1 MKNKNIIKIIL
12 GIIKSIATFFIVCV
26 FSIIFLQRVSNNS
39 INLAGFSI
47 YTVVTESM
55 YPKYKVYD
63 MILVK
68 SVDTKSIKVHDDV
81 VYKGEKSDFQ
91 GKIVTHRVEDIT
103 EDNGVLT
110 FTTKGIN
117 NDIEDPLVNENQ
129 IMGKV
134 VHKLL
139 LLSLISKVINNT
151 YGFYFLIFVPLV
163 VVIFLEVMESIEEKK
178 ELKEVLDKDSIEF
191 ANTAIEFFY
200 KKYKSFQ

>member
-178 ELKEVLDKDSIEF
+178 ELTKVLDDER
-191 ANTAIEFFY
+191 
-200 KKYKSFQ
+200 KKEE

>member
-1 MKNKNIIKIIL
+1 MMNNKIVKIIL

-26 FSIIFLQRVSNNS
+26 FSIIFLQRVSNNT

-55 YPKYKVYD
+55 YPKYKVFD

-68 SVDTKSIKVHDDV
+68 NIDTKNIKVHDDV
-81 VYKGEKSDFQ
+81 VYMGEKSDFK
-91 GKIVTHRVEDIT
+91 GKIVTHRVEKIDDVEGSLI
-103 EDNGVLT
+103 

-117 NDIEDPLVNENQ
+117 NEFEDPLVNESQ

-134 VHKLL
+134 VHKLAI
-139 LLSLISKVINNT
+139 LSLVSKVINNT

-163 VVIFLEVMESIEEKK
+163 VIIFLEVVETIEEKK
-178 ELKEVLDKDSIEF
+178 ELNKVLEDERKEE
-191 ANTAIEFFY
+191 E
-200 KKYKSFQ
+200 

>member
-1 MKNKNIIKIIL
+1 MKKKNIIKIIL

-178 ELKEVLDKDSIEF
+178 ELKKVLDDERKE
-191 ANTAIEFFY
+191 EE
-200 KKYKSFQ
+200 

>member
-151 YGFYFLIFVPLV
+151 YGFYFLIFIPLV

-178 ELKEVLDKDSIEF
+178 ELNKVLDDER
-191 ANTAIEFFY
+191 
-200 KKYKSFQ
+200 KKEE

>member
-163 VVIFLEVMESIEEKK
+163 IVIFLEVMESIEEKK
-178 ELKEVLDKDSIEF
+178 ELKKVLDDERKE
-191 ANTAIEFFY
+191 EE
-200 KKYKSFQ
+200 

>member
-117 NDIEDPLVNENQ
+117 NDIKDPLVNENQ

-178 ELKEVLDKDSIEF
+178 ELKKVLDDERKE
-191 ANTAIEFFY
+191 EE
-200 KKYKSFQ
+200 

>member
-39 INLAGFSI
+39 INLASFSI

-163 VVIFLEVMESIEEKK
+163 IVIFLEVMESIEEKK
-178 ELKEVLDKDSIEF
+178 ELKKVLDDERKE
-191 ANTAIEFFY
+191 EE
-200 KKYKSFQ
+200 

>member
-12 GIIKSIATFFIVCV
+12 GIIKSIAKFFIVCV

-178 ELKEVLDKDSIEF
+178 ELKKVLDDER
-191 ANTAIEFFY
+191 
-200 KKYKSFQ
+200 KKEE

>member
-178 ELKEVLDKDSIEF
+178 ELKKVLVDER
-191 ANTAIEFFY
+191 
-200 KKYKSFQ
+200 KKEE

>member
-81 VYKGEKSDFQ
+81 VYKGEKADFQ

-178 ELKEVLDKDSIEF
+178 ELKKVLDDER
-191 ANTAIEFFY
+191 
-200 KKYKSFQ
+200 KKEE

>member
-134 VHKLL
+134 VYKLL

-178 ELKEVLDKDSIEF
+178 ELNKVLDDER
-191 ANTAIEFFY
+191 
-200 KKYKSFQ
+200 KKEE

>member
-1 MKNKNIIKIIL
+1 MKNKNIRKIIL

-39 INLAGFSI
+39 VNLAGFSI

-178 ELKEVLDKDSIEF
+178 ELNKVLDDER
-191 ANTAIEFFY
+191 
-200 KKYKSFQ
+200 KKEE

>member
-1 MKNKNIIKIIL
+1 MKNKTIIKIIL

-178 ELKEVLDKDSIEF
+178 ELKKVLDDERKE
-191 ANTAIEFFY
+191 E
-200 KKYKSFQ
+200 K

>member
-68 SVDTKSIKVHDDV
+68 SVDIKSIKVHDDV

-151 YGFYFLIFVPLV
+151 YGFYFLIFVPLF

-178 ELKEVLDKDSIEF
+178 ELKKVLDDER
-191 ANTAIEFFY
+191 
-200 KKYKSFQ
+200 KKEE

>member
-68 SVDTKSIKVHDDV
+68 SVDTKSIKVHDYV

-178 ELKEVLDKDSIEF
+178 ELKKVLDDER
-191 ANTAIEFFY
+191 
-200 KKYKSFQ
+200 KKEE

>member
-1 MKNKNIIKIIL
+1 M
-12 GIIKSIATFFIVCV
+12 
-26 FSIIFLQRVSNNS
+26 QRVSNNS

-178 ELKEVLDKDSIEF
+178 ELNKVLDDER
-191 ANTAIEFFY
+191 
-200 KKYKSFQ
+200 KKEE

>member
-163 VVIFLEVMESIEEKK
+163 IVIFLEVMESIEEKK
-178 ELKEVLDKDSIEF
+178 KLKKVLDDERKE
-191 ANTAIEFFY
+191 EE
-200 KKYKSFQ
+200 

>member
-178 ELKEVLDKDSIEF
+178 ELKKVLDDER
-191 ANTAIEFFY
+191 
-200 KKYKSFQ
+200 KKEE

>member
-163 VVIFLEVMESIEEKK
+163 VVIFLEIMESIEEKK
-178 ELKEVLDKDSIEF
+178 ELKKVLDNERKE
-191 ANTAIEFFY
+191 EE
-200 KKYKSFQ
+200 

>member
-91 GKIVTHRVEDIT
+91 GKIVTHKVEDIT

-178 ELKEVLDKDSIEF
+178 ELNKVLDDER
-191 ANTAIEFFY
+191 
-200 KKYKSFQ
+200 KKEE

>member
-55 YPKYKVYD
+55 YPKYKVFD

-163 VVIFLEVMESIEEKK
+163 IVIFLEVMESIEEKK
-178 ELKEVLDKDSIEF
+178 ELKKVLDDERKE
-191 ANTAIEFFY
+191 EE
-200 KKYKSFQ
+200 

>member
-163 VVIFLEVMESIEEKK
+163 VVIFLEIMESIEEKK
-178 ELKEVLDKDSIEF
+178 ELKKVLDDER
-191 ANTAIEFFY
+191 
-200 KKYKSFQ
+200 KKEE

>member
-55 YPKYKVYD
+55 YPKYKVFD

-178 ELKEVLDKDSIEF
+178 ELKKVLDDERKE
-191 ANTAIEFFY
+191 EE
-200 KKYKSFQ
+200 

>member
-163 VVIFLEVMESIEEKK
+163 VVIFLEIMESIEEKK
-178 ELKEVLDKDSIEF
+178 ELKKVLDDERKE
-191 ANTAIEFFY
+191 EE
-200 KKYKSFQ
+200 

>member
-26 FSIIFLQRVSNNS
+26 FTIIFLQRVSNNS

-178 ELKEVLDKDSIEF
+178 ELKKVLDDER
-191 ANTAIEFFY
+191 
-200 KKYKSFQ
+200 KKEE

>member
-178 ELKEVLDKDSIEF
+178 ELKKVLDDERKE
-191 ANTAIEFFY
+191 EE
-200 KKYKSFQ
+200 

>member
-178 ELKEVLDKDSIEF
+178 ELKKALDDER
-191 ANTAIEFFY
+191 
-200 KKYKSFQ
+200 KKEE